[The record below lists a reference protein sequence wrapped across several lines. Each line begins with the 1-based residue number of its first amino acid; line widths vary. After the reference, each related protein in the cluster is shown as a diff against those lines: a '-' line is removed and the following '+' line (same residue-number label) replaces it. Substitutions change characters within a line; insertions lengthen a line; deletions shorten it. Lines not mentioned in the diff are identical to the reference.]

1 MSTKITEK
9 QANYLLS
16 LVNKVEGTKFR
27 FLSQVT
33 IDGIG
38 KRVSRVQGMSSADA
52 SALIAEYAAAA
63 TKPVAAGIDENDNDI
78 L

>member
-1 MSTKITEK
+1 MSRITEK
-9 QANYLLS
+9 QSAYLVTLI
-16 LVNKVEGTKFR
+16 NRVEGTRFK

-38 KRVSRVQGMSSADA
+38 KKAGRVQGMSAADA
-52 SALIAEYAAAA
+52 SALISEYHGRAA
-63 TKPVAAGIDENDNDI
+63 KPVTSGIDENDSDI